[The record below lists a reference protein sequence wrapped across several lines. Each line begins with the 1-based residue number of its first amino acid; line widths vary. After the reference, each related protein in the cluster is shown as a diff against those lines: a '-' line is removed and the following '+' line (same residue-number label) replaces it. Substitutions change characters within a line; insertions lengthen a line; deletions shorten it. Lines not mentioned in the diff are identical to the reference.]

1 MLTFQDFERR
11 GRELIPQ
18 IITEHQNGD
27 LFKTAMTAN
36 EYDRQR
42 NTTVCNYVQTLFS
55 LTGAKLIDF
64 TATNNKVASN
74 FFHRLNVQRCTYS
87 LGNGITFG
95 DHNDAIKKRLGVRID
110 TDVKRAAYKALIH
123 GLTFGFW
130 DFNRLYTFPV
140 TEFAPLWDENTGAL
154 RAGIRFWQLGSEKPV
169 VVTVYEEDGFTELRG
184 KSYSTLAVSQEKRG
198 YKQHVRTNRADGER
212 IAGYE
217 NYGSLPVVPF
227 WGSDLHQSTLVGM
240 QNAIDSFDLIQSG
253 FANDLSDCTQVY
265 WILENYNGM
274 TDADVKKLRDRIKF
288 NHIAAIDTMSGG
300 NIKPYT
306 VEIPFEARK
315 AYLEHIRSRIYED
328 FGAFD
333 VSRISGGTKTATEIN
348 AAYQPMDEEADDFEY
363 QCIEFIQ
370 AVCRLAGFEDATP
383 IFKRNRISNQT
394 EQTEM
399 IISAAEYLDR
409 ETILKKLPFITV
421 DEVAAI
427 MENLDREEGGR
438 VENRLEA

>member
-1 MLTFQDFERR
+1 MLTYQDFERR
-11 GRELIPQ
+11 DRELIPQ
-18 IITEHQNGD
+18 IITEHQNGE
-27 LFKTAMTAN
+27 LYQTAQTAN

-42 NTTVCNYVQTLFS
+42 NTTICNYVQTLFS
-55 LTGAKLIDF
+55 LTGAKLVDF

-74 FFHRLNVQRCTYS
+74 FFHRLNTQRCTYS
-87 LGNGITFG
+87 LGNGVTFG
-95 DHNDAIKKRLGVRID
+95 DGTEAIKKRLGVRFD
-110 TDVKRAAYKALIH
+110 TDVKRAAYKALVH
-123 GLTFGFW
+123 GIAFGFW
-130 DFNRLYTFPV
+130 DFDRLYTFPV

-154 RAGIRFWQLGSEKPV
+154 RAGIRFWQVAPEKPV
-169 VVTVYEEDGFTELRG
+169 TVYVYEEDGFTVLRG
-184 KSYSTLAVSQEKRG
+184 KTYSSLAIEQEKRG
-198 YKQHVRTNRADGER
+198 YKQHVRISRADGVR

-227 WGSDLHQSTLVGM
+227 WGSDMHQSTLVGM
-240 QNAIDSFDLIQSG
+240 RNAIDSFDLIQSG

-274 TDADVKKLRDRIKF
+274 TDDDVKRLRDRIKF

-333 VSRISGGTKTATEIN
+333 VSKITGNKTATEIN

-370 AVCRLAGFEDATP
+370 GICHLAGFENTTP

-399 IISAAEYLDR
+399 IISASEYLDR
-409 ETILKKLPFITV
+409 ETILKKLPFVTI
-421 DEVAAI
+421 DEVSAI
-427 MENLDREEGGR
+427 LQNLDREEGAR
-438 VENRLEA
+438 VENRMEE